1 MKDLKG
7 RFGLPSKVF
16 MFFNLH
22 VRFLAVVSVAS
33 AVLIGASVP
42 PVFEAVQPELFSAG
56 GAFANAWADFDN
68 DGDLDLFVGF
78 GGTPAN
84 RLYRNDD
91 GVFVDVAA
99 AVGLADAR
107 ATRAAAWGDMDRDGD
122 PDLLVGFTPGAG
134 SVLRLYRNDAGRFTE
149 VTAASG
155 LGLEAGAV
163 RQPSWID
170 LDADGDLDL
179 FVAFRDRANMLF
191 RNTGGKFVDV
201 APALGLDDSRRSV
214 GAVWFDYDEDGY
226 LDLYVGNMDG
236 DANGL
241 FRNGGDKFVN
251 IAEAVGLALGGRTAS
266 DGTNGTVRPCAADF
280 DNDGRLDLF
289 MANYGKLGLFLQ
301 RAKGRF
307 DEVSA
312 EWGAA
317 LDGRYDTCV
326 VGDIDNDGLLDVYVN
341 GTVTG
346 GISYRDYLL
355 RNAGGKLE
363 DVTPPNI
370 LGLQASHGAQWADF
384 DRDGDLDLA
393 VAGSRPDATHSVLRN
408 MLPEADARRSL
419 AIRVVDGEG
428 RATRAGAVVK
438 IYATG
443 PRRLLA
449 TRLVDSGSG
458 YSSQNDMPVHVGLAA
473 AGAVDIEVAWPA
485 NGRTL
490 TGAAKNINP
499 RDYEHRALVVTV
511 R

>member
-1 MKDLKG
+1 MKSQE
-7 RFGLPSKVF
+7 RRIRLPQWAF
-16 MFFNLH
+16 LPFNPR
-22 VRFLAVVSVAS
+22 VRFLAVVSTVS

-42 PVFEAVQPELFSAG
+42 PKFEAVQPELFAAG

-99 AVGLADAR
+99 AAGLADAR
-107 ATRAAAWGDMDRDGD
+107 ATRAAAWADMDRDGD

-134 SVLRLYRNDAGRFTE
+134 SVLRLYRNDAGRFAE
-149 VTAASG
+149 ITAASG
-155 LGLEAGAV
+155 LSVETGAV

-179 FVAFRDRANMLF
+179 FVAFRDRANMFF
-191 RNTGGKFVDV
+191 RNTGGKFADV

-214 GAVWFDYDEDGY
+214 GAVWFDFDEDGD

-241 FRNGGDKFVN
+241 FRNDGDKFGSM
-251 IAEAVGLALGGRTAS
+251 AEAVGLAWGGRTPS
-266 DGTNGTVRPCAADF
+266 DGANGTVRPCAADF

-289 MANYGKLGLFLQ
+289 MANYGKLGLFLSPA
-301 RAKGRF
+301 RGRF
-307 DEVSA
+307 DDVSA
-312 EWGAA
+312 AWDAA
-317 LDGRYDTCV
+317 IDGRYDTCA
-326 VGDIDNDGLLDVYVN
+326 VGDMDNDGLLDVYVN

-355 RNAGGKLE
+355 RGSGRKLQ
-363 DVTPPNI
+363 DVTPESI
-370 LGLQASHGAQWADF
+370 LALQASHGAQWADF

-408 MLPEADARRSL
+408 MLPEAEARRSL
-419 AIRVVDGEG
+419 SVRVVDADG
-428 RATRAGAVVK
+428 RANRAGALVK
-438 IYATG
+438 VFAIG

-458 YSSQNDMPVHVGLAA
+458 YSSQNDMPVHVGLGAA
-473 AGAVDIEVAWPA
+473 AAVDVEVTWPA
-485 NGRTL
+485 NGKTL
-490 TGAAKNINP
+490 TGFAKNINP
-499 RDYEHRALVVTV
+499 RDYEHRALVINV

>member
-1 MKDLKG
+1 M
-7 RFGLPSKVF
+7 P
-16 MFFNLH
+16 FNLH
-22 VRFLAVVSVAS
+22 VRFLAVVSVVS

-91 GVFVDVAA
+91 GVFVDVAG

-307 DEVSA
+307 DDVSA

-363 DVTPPNI
+363 DVTPPNV

-408 MLPEADARRSL
+408 MLPEADARRAL

-438 IYATG
+438 VYATG
-443 PRRLLA
+443 TRRLLA

-485 NGRTL
+485 NGKTL

-499 RDYEHRALVVTV
+499 RDYEHRALVVNV

>member
-1 MKDLKG
+1 M
-7 RFGLPSKVF
+7 P
-16 MFFNLH
+16 FNRH
-22 VRFLAVVSVAS
+22 VRFIAVVSLAS

-42 PVFEAVQPELFSAG
+42 PVFEPVQPELFAAG
-56 GAFANAWADFDN
+56 GAFANAWADFDG

-84 RLYRNDD
+84 RLYRND
-91 GVFVDVAA
+91 GGEFVDVAGA
-99 AVGLADAR
+99 AGLADAR

-134 SVLRLYRNDAGRFTE
+134 SVLKLYRNDAGRFAE

-179 FVAFRDRANMLF
+179 FVAFRDRANMFF
-191 RNTGGKFVDV
+191 RNTGGKFADV
-201 APALGLDDSRRSV
+201 APALGLDDARRTV
-214 GAVWFDYDEDGY
+214 GAVWFDVDEDGD

-241 FRNGGDKFVN
+241 FRNDGDKFASM
-251 IAEAVGLALGGRTAS
+251 AEAVGLAWGGRTPS
-266 DGTNGTVRPCAADF
+266 DGMNGTVRPCAADF
-280 DNDGRLDLF
+280 DNDGRVDLF
-289 MANYGKLGLFLQ
+289 MANYGKLGLFLS

-307 DEVSA
+307 DDVSTA
-312 EWGAA
+312 WGAA

-355 RNAGGKLE
+355 RNSGAKLE
-363 DVTPPNI
+363 DVTPPN
-370 LGLQASHGAQWADF
+370 LLALQASHGAQWADF

-408 MLPEADARRSL
+408 MLPEADARRALS
-419 AIRVVDGEG
+419 IRVVDGEG
-428 RATRAGAVVK
+428 RATRAGAIVK
-438 IYATG
+438 VYATG
-443 PRRLLA
+443 TRRLLA
-449 TRLVDSGSG
+449 TRLVDTGSG
-458 YSSQNDMPVHVGLAA
+458 YSSQNDMPVHVGLASA
-473 AGAVDIEVAWPA
+473 AAVDIEVAWPA
-485 NGRTL
+485 NGKTL
-490 TGAAKNINP
+490 TAAAKNITP
-499 RDYEHRALVVTV
+499 RDYEHRSLVIQV